1 MEWELKFTEKK
12 GSTVKHPTK
21 ESSIEHLVNSE
32 SSGNKEDWKNKS
44 DEFWREKLT
53 ELQYQVTRKSD
64 TEYPRTGF
72 FDQFNEE
79 GDYFCSCCGEILFNS
94 DSKFDAGCG
103 WPSFDEVA
111 SQGKINYFEDH
122 SLARKRIEVKCANCD
137 AHLGHVFDDGPT
149 QTGKRYC
156 INSVCLGFKKK

>member
-1 MEWELKFTEKK
+1 
-12 GSTVKHPTK
+12 VKHLTK
-21 ESSIEHLVNSE
+21 ESSIEHLEKSKSSE
-32 SSGNKEDWKNKS
+32 NKEDWKSKS
-44 DEFWREKLT
+44 DEFWRENLT

-79 GDYFCSCCGEILFNS
+79 GDYFCSCCGEILFKS
-94 DSKFDAGCG
+94 ESKFDAGCG

-111 SQGKINYFEDH
+111 AQGKINYFEDH

-149 QTGKRYC
+149 STGKRYC

>member
-1 MEWELKFTEKK
+1 MEK
-12 GSTVKHPTK
+12 
-21 ESSIEHLVNSE
+21 
-32 SSGNKEDWKNKS
+32 KS
-44 DEFWREKLT
+44 DEFWQENLT

-72 FDQFNEE
+72 FDQFNED
-79 GDYFCSCCGEILFNS
+79 GDYFCSCCGEILFKS

-103 WPSFDEVA
+103 GHLLTKLPA
-111 SQGKINYFEDH
+111 KGKINYFEDH
-122 SLARKRIEVKCANCD
+122 SLARKRVEVKCANCD

-149 QTGKRYC
+149 ETGKRYC